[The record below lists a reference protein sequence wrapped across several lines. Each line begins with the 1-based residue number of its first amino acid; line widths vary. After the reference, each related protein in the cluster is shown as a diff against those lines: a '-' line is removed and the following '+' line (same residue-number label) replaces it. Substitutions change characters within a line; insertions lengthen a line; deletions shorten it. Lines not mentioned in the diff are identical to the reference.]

1 MENKLKD
8 EAMGVHCEFVK
19 MVSHTDFDE
28 SIHWAMKLGMPK
40 DREHLPHAVV
50 DRLAA
55 IERGEETWPPER
67 FQEVIHVFGY
77 YSTKSTCLGNNL
89 WLNKKQINFAVIYW
103 VASNHL
109 SFQANH
115 VPLQSAIT
123 QYFGFK

>member
-1 MENKLKD
+1 MDTKLKD

-67 FQEVIHVFGY
+67 FQEGILFY
-77 YSTKSTCLGNNL
+77 CRFTKGFF
-89 WLNKKQINFAVIYW
+89 LNEGTTRPKIRVR
-103 VASNHL
+103 
-109 SFQANH
+109 
-115 VPLQSAIT
+115 
-123 QYFGFK
+123 

>member
-67 FQEVIHVFGY
+67 FQEVILAVLQCFFWTRVLLAPKYVFR
-77 YSTKSTCLGNNL
+77 
-89 WLNKKQINFAVIYW
+89 
-103 VASNHL
+103 
-109 SFQANH
+109 
-115 VPLQSAIT
+115 
-123 QYFGFK
+123 